1 MPVAFG
7 QLVEGIIAGDA
18 AAVRELLA
26 QDATLAAVSWG
37 YFTPLHFAV
46 REGHRELVEL
56 LLSNGADASEQPYL
70 SWQDSLLQKAQD
82 RGYDEVEKLLREHLQ
97 STLKAEPIGEKLAAL
112 IRERKMKELLRLLEQ
127 QPEAI
132 HASDERGNTPLHW
145 AVMTRQLELIG
156 QLLTMGADPL
166 AKRGDGSQP
175 AQLALEG
182 DYFYRANRN
191 LPPDAG
197 RDASFLLGYLVGK
210 GDVPYDICLA
220 AATGDAMRVDELLKQ
235 NSLLANEQDT
245 SGRSPLYYAAKRGYL
260 EVVKRLLAAGAIPNA
275 SERDAPQGAALY
287 AAVRGGYTACAKLLL
302 EHGADPNA
310 EIEASGNAVY
320 AALQEG
326 RQELIELVYS
336 YGGNVTLTG
345 ACALGR
351 IDLVGEL
358 LAANHSSV
366 DGGDY
371 GPLAQ
376 AASCGYTAI
385 VRLLLRHNAPLNDP
399 WYASNYMHYACSF
412 ADADMVK
419 LLLEGGADPNHT
431 NWLGVSYLHLVALQ
445 GKLDLAELMIAYG
458 ASLEAVDEENRT
470 TPLGWAAKYGKL
482 EMVTFLLQQGAE
494 IEPVGVPQWA
504 TPLAWAQRR
513 GNEAIAK
520 LLLAHRSAAV

>member
-1 MPVAFG
+1 MSEADLHMVDRC
-7 QLVEGIIAGDA
+7 IAGDA
-18 AAVRELLA
+18 AAVHELLA
-26 QDATLAAVSWG
+26 SDTTLAAVSWG

-46 REGHRELVEL
+46 REGHLELTRL
-56 LLSNGADASEQPYL
+56 LLSYGADASEQPCL

-82 RGYDEVEKLLREHLQ
+82 RGHDDVAKLLREHLQ
-97 STLKAEPIGEKLAAL
+97 STLKAEPIGEKLAEL
-112 IRERKMKELLRLLEQ
+112 IRDRKVKELLQLLEQ

-145 AVMTRQLELIG
+145 AVMTRQLELID
-156 QLLTMGADPL
+156 QLLAMGADPL
-166 AKRGDGSQP
+166 AKRGDGSQS

-210 GDVPYDICLA
+210 GGVPYDVYLA
-220 AATGDAMRVDELLKQ
+220 AAAGDAMRVDELLKQ
-235 NSLLANEQDT
+235 NRLLAHERDA
-245 SGRSPLYYAAKRGYL
+245 SGRSALYYAAKRGFM
-260 EVVKRLLAAGAIPNA
+260 EVVKRLLAAGADPNA
-275 SERDAPQGAALY
+275 TERDAQQGAALY
-287 AAVRGGYTACAKLLL
+287 AAVRGGHTGCAKLLL

-310 EIEASGNAVY
+310 EVEAGGNAVY

-326 RQELIELVYS
+326 RQELIELVYA

-345 ACALGR
+345 ACGLGR

-358 LAANHSSV
+358 LTANPSSV

-399 WYASNYMHYACSF
+399 WYASNYMNYACSF

-419 LLLEGGADPNHT
+419 LLLEGGADLNRT

-445 GKLDLAELMIAYG
+445 GKLDLAELMIAHG
-458 ASLEAVDEENRT
+458 ASLEAVDDEYGT

-482 EMVTFLLQQGAE
+482 EMAEFLLQQGAE
-494 IEPVGVPQWA
+494 VEPANVPQWA

-513 GNEAIAK
+513 GHEALAR

>member
-1 MPVAFG
+1 MPETIGLLF
-7 QLVEGIIAGDA
+7 EGCMAGDTAAVTELLDKDASLA
-18 AAVRELLA
+18 AA
-26 QDATLAAVSWG
+26 SWG

-46 REGHRELVEL
+46 RGGHDELVEL
-56 LLSNGADASEQPYL
+56 LLRYGADASEQPCL

-82 RGYDEVEKLLREHLQ
+82 RGHDSVVKLLREHLQ
-97 STLKAEPIGEKLAAL
+97 RTLKVEPIGEKLAAL
-112 IRERKMKELLRLLEQ
+112 IRDRKLRELLELLEQ
-127 QPEAI
+127 HPEAI

-145 AVMTRQLELIG
+145 AVMTRQLELIDR
-156 QLLTMGADPL
+156 LLIMGADPL

-191 LPPDAG
+191 LPQDAS
-197 RDASFLLGYLVGK
+197 RDTSFLLGYLIGR
-210 GDVPYDICLA
+210 GGVPCDLFLA

-235 NSLLANEQDT
+235 NEALANSRDA
-245 SGRSPLYYAAKRGYL
+245 SGRSALYYAAKRGYA
-260 EVVKRLLAAGAIPNA
+260 EVVKRLLAAGADPNA
-275 SERDAPQGAALY
+275 AERDAARGAALY
-287 AAVRGGYTACAKLLL
+287 AAVRGKHTACVKLLL
-302 EHGADPNA
+302 AHGADPNA
-310 EIEASGNAVY
+310 EVEASGNAVY

-326 RQELIELVYS
+326 NQELIELVYA

-358 LAANHSSV
+358 LAANPSSI

-376 AASCGYTAI
+376 AASCGFTAI
-385 VRLLLRHNAPLNDP
+385 VKLLLRHQAPLSEP
-399 WYASNYMHYACSF
+399 WYASNYMHYACSY

-431 NWLGVSYLHLVALQ
+431 NWLGVSYLHLIALQ
-445 GKLDLAELMIAYG
+445 GKLELAELMIVHG
-458 ASLEAVDEENRT
+458 ADLGAVDKEHET
-470 TPLGWAAKYGKL
+470 TPLGWAAKYGKSD
-482 EMVTFLLQQGAE
+482 MVSYLLQQGAE
-494 IEPVGVPQWA
+494 AEPAGVPQWA

-513 GNEAIAK
+513 GHQAIAEQ
-520 LLLAHRSAAV
+520 LLAHRSAAV